1 MVIVMSPES
10 EIEIKDMEEKVRK
23 VVREV
28 LKEVDFDLEDLLDS
42 GRDELEDLIMEVV
55 LSLFEDDDIPFIEL
69 SRAVEED
76 DVEALKDDDGNFM
89 LN

>member
-1 MVIVMSPES
+1 MSPES